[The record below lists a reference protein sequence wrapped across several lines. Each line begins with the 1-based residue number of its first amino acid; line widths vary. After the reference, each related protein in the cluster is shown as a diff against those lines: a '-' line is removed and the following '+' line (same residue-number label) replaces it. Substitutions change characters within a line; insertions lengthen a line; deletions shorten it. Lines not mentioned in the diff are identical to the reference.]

1 MTTALVVVGFDA
13 LTRWLPIRGLAR
25 AAAAL
30 ASVLCVIRLP
40 PPAYPGLDQS
50 RLAQALESR
59 AEANDAIVLNTS
71 AAYLAGYYTSW
82 PISTYAD
89 QSPNGFG
96 VRIER
101 PRTLTLPRTA
111 EEGGPGI
118 EVLDRFLDSEKPAR
132 IFLFTTRRGTSAAE
146 RAIHERGFEETWRR
160 TGDVSARLTE
170 FRRSG

>member
-1 MTTALVVVGFDA
+1 MQF
-13 LTRWLPIRGLAR
+13 
-25 AAAAL
+25 
-30 ASVLCVIRLP
+30 S
-40 PPAYPGLDQS
+40 
-50 RLAQALESR
+50 
-59 AEANDAIVLNTS
+59 
-71 AAYLAGYYTSW
+71 SW

-146 RAIHERGFEETWRR
+146 RAIQSRGFEETWRR
-160 TGDVSARLTE
+160 TGDVSARLAE